1 MEKQQCNVYLNIM
14 QPFFKEG
21 QHLWELVVRVYI
33 IHSAAALLQQAD
45 DALILDLF
53 MHLELLKGG
62 AQWLKEW
69 AEIIVVGEVGVWQLW
84 ENKQNKNVLENVIT
98 RWDKHNPWHYW

>member
-1 MEKQQCNVYLNIM
+1 MEWQQTCAYCYLNIV

-33 IHSAAALLQQAD
+33 VHSAAALLQQAD
-45 DALILDLF
+45 DVLILDLF

-62 AQWLKEW
+62 AQRLKEW
-69 AEIIVVGEVGVWQLW
+69 AEIIVVGEVGLWQLW
-84 ENKQNKNVLENVIT
+84 KANKTKTASYLL
-98 RWDKHNPWHYW
+98 